1 MKKITLFAVLLCISV
16 LSHAQLYP
24 SKLGFM
30 GSVVFHLGEKRL
42 QAELNMSDSQAES
55 VRGILADHGRE
66 QARLSTKIQSAKS
79 DQYAGIQ
86 AEMEK
91 LESATA
97 AKLSATLTVDQR
109 ARAQQLALQDVG
121 PFALRNASVASK
133 VGLTPDQ
140 RSKIESIAQATV
152 RSLDEMNAK
161 MGAEL
166 EAAGTGKTGNAK
178 RTKIVNSY
186 DAKGKAVEHKGEI
199 QVLALLSAQQRAKWS
214 AALGKPFKL

>member
-1 MKKITLFAVLLCISV
+1 MKKITLFTALLCISI

-24 SKLGFM
+24 SKLGLM

-42 QAELNMSDSQAES
+42 QAELNMTEAQADS
-55 VRGILADHGRE
+55 VREILSNHGKE
-66 QARLSTKIQSAKS
+66 QARLSAKIQTAKS

-97 AKLSATLTVDQR
+97 AKLSDALNVDQR

-121 PFALRNASVASK
+121 PFALRNASVAAK

-140 RSKIESIAQATV
+140 RTKVEVIAQATIKA
-152 RSLDEMNAK
+152 LDEMNAK

-166 EAAGTGKTGNAK
+166 EAAGTGKAGNAK

-186 DAKGKAVEHKGEI
+186 DANGKIVEHKGEV
-199 QVLALLSAQQRAKWS
+199 QVLAILSAQQRAKWS
-214 AALGKPFKL
+214 AALGKPFRL